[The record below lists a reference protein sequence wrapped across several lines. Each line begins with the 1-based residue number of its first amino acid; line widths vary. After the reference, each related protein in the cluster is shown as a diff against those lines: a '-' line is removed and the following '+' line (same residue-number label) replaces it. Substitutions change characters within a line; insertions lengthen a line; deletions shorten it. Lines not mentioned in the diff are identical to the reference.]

1 MSQDKE
7 DCLLSSEISD
17 LQPRILHAIKLSTK
31 CEDITQEPRNLIS
44 SATFVTKLFK
54 DVFQQNKGV
63 NT

>member
-7 DCLLSSEISD
+7 DCLLSSDISD
-17 LQPRILHAIKLSTK
+17 LQRRILHAIELSTK

-44 SATFVTKLFK
+44 NATFVTKLFE
-54 DVFQQNKGV
+54 DVFQQDKGV